1 MLSLKSGSFVS
12 LPSNRIGRVT
22 EVESDGSATIISGY
36 DIGRLD
42 SEGTLTFRG
51 HVYKD
56 FVASVL

>member
-1 MLSLKSGSFVS
+1 MNAGSFVS

-22 EVESDGSATIISGY
+22 EVEPDGSAIIISGY

-51 HVYKD
+51 RVYKD
-56 FVASVL
+56 WVPSVL